1 MLIGLNI
8 LEKEAKDI
16 YSLTDCFCQLNVS
29 KNIRGIDCDIVIII
43 IVIVVVFFMLLG
55 DIIIRAIHMFLICDV
70 IRRLVVVVVG
80 KSNCSPG
87 QIGRAHV

>member
-16 YSLTDCFCQLNVS
+16 YPLTDCFCQLNVG
-29 KNIRGIDCDIVIII
+29 KNIRGIDRN
-43 IVIVVVFFMLLG
+43 IVIVIVGIVVFFVLLG
-55 DIIIRAIHMFLICDV
+55 DIFIRAIHMFLICDV
-70 IRRLVVVVVG
+70 IHRLVVVVVG

-87 QIGRAHV
+87 